1 MTTEHSTAT
10 GISARLNEGLADE
23 VIQTVNTPIV
33 VLSSAGDIL
42 RFNAA
47 SEELTGYSTDEVL
60 GQKIWHFLILDEEIA
75 SVRSVFERTIDKGA
89 PTHFTNHW
97 KTKTGERRLLE
108 WSNKTI
114 HNRDGAI
121 TGILAT
127 GLDITDSKAREKQLS
142 QTRSYLQSIIDASPV
157 AIITTNIRGEI
168 LSVSREAEHCFLCT
182 ENQVINSNINEM
194 IPGFTDFLYNNGGKN
209 GSKKS
214 STNETINRTQ
224 PVVAKRLN
232 GESFPATIHISEFI
246 NGERILVGFIEDKT
260 QHQALER
267 RLEDT
272 QLQLQHAG
280 RISAMGE
287 IASTIAHELNQP
299 LTAAASLAGAVS
311 LILKKGECGACKDA
325 TALLDDAVGEI
336 RRGSEIIRQMRD
348 FLRMRKTAK
357 SLHDLNQVI
366 EEACVIAL
374 IGAQSEGVNVDMNL
388 ADDIGM
394 APLDRIQMQQVIVN
408 LVRNAI
414 DAMHGVNEKTL
425 TISTQKTEDS
435 IEICVED
442 TGHGVS
448 EDINKRLFEPFVTS
462 KEEGMGIGLSLSKS
476 IIDAH
481 QGEITAKN
489 KESGGCVFTVKLPV
503 GVYANGNSNP

>member
-1 MTTEHSTAT
+1 M
-10 GISARLNEGLADE
+10 
-23 VIQTVNTPIV
+23 
-33 VLSSAGDIL
+33 
-42 RFNAA
+42 
-47 SEELTGYSTDEVL
+47 
-60 GQKIWHFLILDEEIA
+60 K
-75 SVRSVFERTIDKGA
+75 
-89 PTHFTNHW
+89 
-97 KTKTGERRLLE
+97 

-127 GLDITDSKAREKQLS
+127 GLDITDSTAREKQLS
-142 QTRSYLQSIIDASPV
+142 QTRSYLQSVIDASPV
-157 AIITTNIRGEI
+157 AIITTNIHGEI

-182 ENQVINSNINEM
+182 ENQVVNSNINELV
-194 IPGFTDFLYNNGGKN
+194 PGFTDFLYINGAQSGA
-209 GSKKS
+209 KKS
-214 STNETINRTQ
+214 ANETINRTQ

-267 RLEDT
+267 RLENT
-272 QLQLQHAG
+272 QRQLQHAG

-311 LILKKGECGACKDA
+311 LILKKGECGACRDA
-325 TALLDDAVGEI
+325 TALLDDAVSEI
-336 RRGSEIIRQMRD
+336 RRGSEIIRQMRE

-357 SLHDLNQVI
+357 SLHGLNQVI

-374 IGAQSEGVNVDMNL
+374 IGAQSEGVNVNMNL
-388 ADDIGM
+388 AGDIGM
-394 APLDRIQMQQVIVN
+394 APLDRIQIQQVIVN

-414 DAMHGVNEKTL
+414 DAMHDVNEKTL
-425 TISTQKTEDS
+425 TISTRKTEDS
-435 IEICVED
+435 IEIRVED

-462 KEEGMGIGLSLSKS
+462 KEDGMGIGLSLSKS

-503 GVYANGNSNP
+503 GAYADGNSNP

>member
-1 MTTEHSTAT
+1 MTTEHNIAT
-10 GISARLNEGLADE
+10 GISDRLNEGLADE
-23 VIQTVNTPIV
+23 VIQTVDTPIV

-47 SEELTGYSTDEVL
+47 SEKLTGYIADEVL
-60 GQKIWHFLILDEEIA
+60 GRKIWHFLILDEEIA
-75 SVRSVFERTIDKGA
+75 SVRSVFEKTIDKDA
-89 PTHFTNHW
+89 PTNFTNHW
-97 KTKTGERRLLE
+97 KTKTGDRRLLK

-127 GLDITDSKAREKQLS
+127 GLDITDSEAREKQLS
-142 QTRSYLQSIIDASPV
+142 QTRSYLQSIIDASPI

-182 ENQVINSNINEM
+182 ENQVVNSNINEL
-194 IPGFTDFLYNNGGKN
+194 IPGFTGFLYNIGIKS

-214 STNETINRTQ
+214 ANETINRTQ

-267 RLEDT
+267 RLEST

-311 LILKKGECGACKDA
+311 LILKKGECGACRDA
-325 TALLDDAVGEI
+325 TTLLDDAVGEI
-336 RRGSEIIRQMRD
+336 RRGSEIIRQMRE

-388 ADDIGM
+388 ADDIGT

-414 DAMHGVNEKTL
+414 DAMHDVNEKTL

-435 IEICVED
+435 IKICVED
-442 TGHGVS
+442 TGHGIS

-503 GVYANGNSNP
+503 GAYADGNSDP

>member
-1 MTTEHSTAT
+1 MTTEHNIAP
-10 GISARLNEGLADE
+10 GISDRLDENLADE
-23 VIQTVNTPIV
+23 VIQTVDTPIV

-42 RFNAA
+42 RFNRA
-47 SEELTGYSTDEVL
+47 SEKLTGYIADEVL
-60 GQKIWHFLILDEEIA
+60 GRKIWHFLILDEEIS
-75 SVRSVFERTIDKGA
+75 SVRSIFEKTIDKDA

-97 KTKTGERRLLE
+97 KTKTGDRRLLA

-114 HNRDGAI
+114 HNSNGCI

-157 AIITTNIRGEI
+157 AIITTNMCGEI

-182 ENQVINSNINEM
+182 ESQVINSNINDL
-194 IPGFTDFLYNNGGKN
+194 IPGFIDFFYNNGIKN
-209 GSKKS
+209 CSKK

-224 PVVAKRLN
+224 PIVAKRLN

-246 NGERILVGFIEDKT
+246 NGAQILVGFIEDKT

-267 RLEDT
+267 RLENT

-311 LILKKGECGACKDA
+311 LILKKGQCGACRDA
-325 TALLDDAVGEI
+325 TALLDDAVNEI
-336 RRGSEIIRQMRD
+336 RRGSEIIRQMRE

-374 IGAQSEGVNVDMNL
+374 IGARSEGVNVDMNL
-388 ADDIGM
+388 ADDIGT

-414 DAMHGVNEKTL
+414 DAMHDVNEKTL
-425 TISTQKTEDS
+425 TISTQKTDRS
-435 IEICVED
+435 IAISVED
-442 TGHGVS
+442 TGHGIS

-462 KEEGMGIGLSLSKS
+462 KEDGMGIGLSLSKS

-489 KESGGCVFTVKLPV
+489 KELGGCVFTVKLPV
-503 GVYANGNSNP
+503 GAYADGNSNP